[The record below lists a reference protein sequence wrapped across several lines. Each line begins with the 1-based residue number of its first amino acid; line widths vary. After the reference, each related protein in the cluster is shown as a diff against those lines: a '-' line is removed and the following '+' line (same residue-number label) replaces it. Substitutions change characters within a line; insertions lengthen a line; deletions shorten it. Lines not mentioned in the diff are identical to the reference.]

1 MCYSPLLLMFYSSLL
16 LSFEQVKVYRDYSV
30 GDQTGGDVM
39 AVPLMGPLGIWGLK
53 IDPRH
58 PVACGLCT
66 G

>member
-39 AVPLMGPLGIWGLK
+39 GFSSDGAFRYLGP
-53 IDPRH
+53 
-58 PVACGLCT
+58 
-66 G
+66 